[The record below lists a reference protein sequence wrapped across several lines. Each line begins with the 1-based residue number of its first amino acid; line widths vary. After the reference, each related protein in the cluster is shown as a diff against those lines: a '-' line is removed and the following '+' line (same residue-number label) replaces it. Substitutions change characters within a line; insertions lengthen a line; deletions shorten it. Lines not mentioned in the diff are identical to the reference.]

1 MPTNAF
7 PNSNVR
13 TLSAVLYTSIPFSL
27 ISYRTQQSPSA
38 DANDISIHESIGPGT
53 LLIVKDLCRLVRHNV
68 GAAKLCLKIHGDQLV
83 RVPRPVPLE
92 DSEYPVEPVPSKSLQ
107 AVLQE
112 EHLTSRDRI
121 VIAYILARSV
131 WQYYNTDWLNAL
143 WTTDNIHF
151 MIEKREDDL
160 PEALT
165 LNPSLPYFA
174 FSNGGRPG
182 FSISESVDCSVYH
195 RFPRILALGVVLVE
209 LCRREARHHTFDND
223 TLERFIN
230 NNHAYN
236 SRTIKK
242 DASWPSLDLD
252 ATYKAY
258 FRDAVAVCFDWEK
271 LERVSGHM
279 QDPAQG
285 LHNRRSL
292 LWEDV
297 VLPLQR
303 ICRIMNLIDDTGALI
318 HGSPHFLRRA
328 YLYKTA
334 CLNEESNPTAVNPQS
349 QRSVTLGSALEV
361 DKPAHRWLNEI
372 TNSPLARTLLRH
384 SLIYSPC
391 SPKPIRIAILDTG
404 YDAKNDF
411 FTNARSRRI
420 VAWHDFVKDPDCLV
434 AGVNPGEGQDS
445 DGHGTDVL
453 SMALRT
459 APFAEFCLARV
470 FENSGDVASKADA
483 IAKVNNFLYMAR
495 ATAADKNRRSSGQ
508 LKSMTLI

>member
-1 MPTNAF
+1 
-7 PNSNVR
+7 
-13 TLSAVLYTSIPFSL
+13 
-27 ISYRTQQSPSA
+27 
-38 DANDISIHESIGPGT
+38 
-53 LLIVKDLCRLVRHNV
+53 
-68 GAAKLCLKIHGDQLV
+68 LKIHGNQLV
-83 RVPRPVPLE
+83 KIPRPVPLE
-92 DSEYPVEPVPSKSLQ
+92 DSEYPVEPVPSRSLQ
-107 AVLQE
+107 EVLRE

-174 FSNGGRPG
+174 FSDGGRSG
-182 FSISESVDCSVYH
+182 SSIAESVDCSVYH

-209 LCRREARHHTFDND
+209 LCRREARDHTFDND

-271 LERVSGHM
+271 LERVSGHA
-279 QDPAQG
+279 QDPMQG
-285 LHNRRSL
+285 HHSRRNL

-297 VLPLQR
+297 VSPLQR
-303 ICRIMNLIDDTGALI
+303 ICRIMNLIDDTGAII
-318 HGSPHFLRRA
+318 HGSPHFIRRA
-328 YLYKTA
+328 NLYRA
-334 CLNEESNPTAVNPQS
+334 MASNEEGNPMAVNSQS
-349 QRSVTLGSALEV
+349 QRSVTLGSALEI
-361 DKPAHRWLNEI
+361 DKPVHSWLDQI
-372 TNSPLARTLLRH
+372 TNSQLARNLLLHALRP
-384 SLIYSPC
+384 SSC
-391 SPKPIRIAILDTG
+391 NQKPIRIAILDTG

-411 FTNARSRRI
+411 FTNARKRRI
-420 VAWHDFVKDPDCLV
+420 VAWHDFIKDPDCLV

-453 SMALRT
+453 SMALRA
-459 APFAEFCLARV
+459 APFAEFCVARV
-470 FENSGDVASKADA
+470 FESSGGVASKADA
-483 IAKVNNFLYMAR
+483 IAKVIQVLHITKAL
-495 ATAADKNRRSSGQ
+495 AANKNRRSSGQ
-508 LKSMTLI
+508 LKNKTLT